1 MSVWYYID
9 KLDFYSASAL
19 KQYNPQVDESLC
31 MQTSHCVCRRV
42 TVYVDES
49 LCMQTSHC
57 VCRLVTVYVDESLC
71 MQTSH
76 CVCRRV
82 TVYVDQSQCMQ
93 TSHCVCRRVTVYVEE
108 KQQIPILQSHLD
120 NKGLNTGST
129 TNTKHYIKDVLFTL

>member
-82 TVYVDQSQCMQ
+82 TVYV
-93 TSHCVCRRVTVYVEE
+93 EE

-129 TNTKHYIKDVLFTL
+129 TNTKHYNKDVLSLSCYLHCDMVYLCSICNEKVAL